1 MSITNLQKIMRAAL
15 FTPTRSGWGLP
26 ILFWGPPGIGK
37 SDIIEGVASSHGF
50 PCEVLSP
57 GERGE
62 GAFGVT
68 PMPDSDGY
76 ISYPPPRWSA
86 QFAQEEGAAQNPG
99 GLVFLDEINTAPP
112 AIQAAMMGL
121 LLKRRIGGS
130 TLDSRVRMLGAAND
144 VADSAGG
151 WDLAPPIA
159 NRLGH
164 IPWEAPSESEW
175 TDWLMSSDD
184 APQISTPSIQQEK
197 MVMSGWNEAWSRA
210 RGIVAGFV
218 RAQPGALHK
227 QPSSGSPE
235 ASKAWPSHRSWEF
248 ATRAM
253 ASARVNGLSESDGDM
268 FAAAFVGSGV
278 MGELITYRAA
288 ADLPDPVALLDGKVQ
303 WKPDFK
309 RLDRTYAVL
318 GSTTS
323 IMMGDVDCAGSAV
336 KAKKDTKLMK
346 RFDVFVK
353 LLSEVASGAKDL
365 TWAGAK
371 AMSKKGMHDATDESR
386 KVMRQLLPLVEA
398 VGGQ

>member
-26 ILFWGPPGIGK
+26 LLFWGPPGVGK
-37 SDIIEGVASSHGF
+37 SDIIEGVAASHGF

-68 PMPDSDGY
+68 PMPDADGY

-86 QFAQEEGAAQNPG
+86 QFTSEAG

-130 TLDSRVRMLGAAND
+130 VLDGRTRMMGAAND

-151 WDLAPPIA
+151 WDLAPPVA

-164 IPWEAPSESEW
+164 LPWEAPSESEW
-175 TDWLMSSDD
+175 TDWLMASDEGV
-184 APQISTPSIQQEK
+184 QSSTPAEQQEK
-197 MVMSGWNEAWSRA
+197 AVMAAWNESWSRQ
-210 RGIVAGFV
+210 RGLVAGFI
-218 RAQPGALHK
+218 RSKPDALHK
-227 QPSSGSPE
+227 QPPTGSPE

-248 ATRAM
+248 ATRAL
-253 ASARVNGLSESDGDM
+253 ASAKVNGLTEADGDM
-268 FAAAFVGSGV
+268 FAAAFVGSGII
-278 MGELITYRAA
+278 GELITYRAA
-288 ADLPDPVALLDGKVQ
+288 ADLPDPTALLDGRIK

-323 IMMGDVDCAGSAV
+323 IMMGDVDAAGTAA
-336 KAKKDTKLMK
+336 KAKKDARVMK
-346 RFDVFVK
+346 RFDVYVE
-353 LLSEVASGAKDL
+353 LLAATAAGAKDL
-365 TWAGAK
+365 TWNAAK
-371 AMSKKGMHDATDESR
+371 AMAKKGMHDATDESR
-386 KVMRQLLPLVEA
+386 KIMRQLLPIVNAVE
-398 VGGQ
+398 GK